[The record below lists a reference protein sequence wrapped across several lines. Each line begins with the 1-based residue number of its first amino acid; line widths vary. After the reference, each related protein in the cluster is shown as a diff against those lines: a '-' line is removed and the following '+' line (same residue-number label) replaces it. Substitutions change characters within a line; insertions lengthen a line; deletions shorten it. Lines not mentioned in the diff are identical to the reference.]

1 MLEPVEVSSQPWICS
16 YGQAPSHCGYALA
29 RTSYDGYAPMDMPL
43 PTVDMP
49 LPGPSMTDMLLWICS
64 FPLWICPGQ
73 DTLPWIC
80 SFQLWIGPC
89 QDTLPW
95 TCSCGYAVMD
105 MFLPT
110 MDMLLPSGYAVMDMF
125 LSTMDMLLP
134 GSRMVDM
141 RLWIRSS
148 HLWVC
153 PCQDHLWWI
162 SSYGHAHL
170 SYNDAP
176 ARISSYGYDGWI

>member
-89 QDTLPW
+89 QDMLPW
-95 TCSCGYAVMD
+95 TCSYGYVPSNYGYAPAKWICCHGYV
-105 MFLPT
+105 PINYGYAST
-110 MDMLLPSGYAVMDMF
+110 RISHGGYAPMDMLLPPMGMS
-125 LSTMDMLLP
+125 LP
-134 GSRMVDM
+134 GSPLVDKL
-141 RLWIRSS
+141 LWTCSS
-148 HLWVC
+148 QL
-153 PCQDHLWWI
+153 Q
-162 SSYGHAHL
+162 
-170 SYNDAP
+170 
-176 ARISSYGYDGWI
+176 